1 MRRTFLT
8 LCVVG
13 FLTALAGT
21 PASAAT
27 LRIEFDDFN
36 VAFDGYALTDN
47 DSVDGQVD
55 ALKTMDFFLDNVFVG
70 TLTSDIFANMYI
82 GVDDPI
88 PATGGA
94 VEGAPY
100 SYFALYTNS
109 QLNEGVGLSL
119 DKVDLF
125 FNPTGNTLGLA
136 GFASASLLGQV
147 LPFNLAFTDNE
158 PIERDLQRH
167 SGRHLQER
175 WRDHELHRRGH
186 GSGAGR
192 GQRRAGADVDDS
204 ARHGAARRGR
214 RAPPQQPQRAGR
226 VGRW

>member
-13 FLTALAGT
+13 LLTALAGT

-27 LRIEFDDFN
+27 LRIQFDDFN
-36 VAFDGYALTDN
+36 VAFDGYTLTDSN
-47 DSVDGQVD
+47 TVDDRVD
-55 ALKTMDFFLDNVFVG
+55 ALQTMDFFLDNVFLG
-70 TLTSDIFANMYI
+70 SLTSDIFADMYI
-82 GVDDPI
+82 SVDDPI

-94 VEGAPY
+94 VKGGPY

-158 PIERDLQRH
+158 PISVIFSVTLADIYKNDGVITSFTGVGTGQVQGEANVVPEPTSMILL
-167 SGRHLQER
+167 GTGL
-175 WRDHELHRRGH
+175 L
-186 GSGAGR
+186 GA
-192 GQRRAGADVDDS
+192 V
-204 ARHGAARRGR
+204 AARRR
-214 RAPPQQPQRAGR
+214 NSRNAQAA
-226 VGRW
+226 